1 MAATR
6 LLLLTD
12 QPPRCLRIGE
22 RGEVV
27 ERLAPTPQAPL
38 PAPAPGER
46 TVLAVPGAEV
56 RATRMRLDARSDVQA
71 RAEAHARLTATA
83 ADGSD
88 LHVALHAP
96 ATGEGKGEGDGE
108 SLVLVA
114 AAARMRE
121 WLAQAA
127 TLGAVP
133 DAVVPDYLLLPAG
146 GEPLVV
152 EVGDNWLVRGGERA
166 FTAERRLAVRLL
178 GDAAIP
184 PVAAPAEVEQL
195 LARGAIAAHPLD
207 LLQGGFAPRSARR
220 ASGSWRRV
228 AVLAALLA
236 GSPLLLVLAEGIR
249 DRIHAGAGEAVHA
262 EVASRLGI
270 AHAPGEA
277 AAAIA
282 DEHALLAAGDRHAA
296 DVGALFAAVQA
307 RPDAA
312 IERLDYGRDG
322 FEAVVRHRGADSGR
336 AIVEALQSA
345 GLEADAAAGA
355 TLGEDTL
362 TTLRMRRLP

>member
-6 LLLLTD
+6 LLLLNEH
-12 QPPRCLRIGE
+12 PPRCLRIGE

-27 ERLAPTPQAPL
+27 ECLSPTPQAPL

-71 RAEAHARLTATA
+71 RAEAQARLVAAA

-88 LHVALHAP
+88 LHVALHP
-96 ATGEGKGEGDGE
+96 AAGDE
-108 SLVLVA
+108 SESMVLVT
-114 AAARMRE
+114 AAARMRG
-121 WLAQAA
+121 WLALAA
-127 TLGAVP
+127 TLGATP
-133 DAVVPDYLLLPAG
+133 DAVVPDYLLLPADE
-146 GEPLVV
+146 EPLVV
-152 EVGDNWLVRGGERA
+152 EAGGHWLVRGGELA
-166 FTAERRLAVRLL
+166 FTAERTLALRLL

-184 PVAAPAEVEQL
+184 PVAAPAEVEQV
-195 LARGAIAAHPLD
+195 LAGGAVAAHPLD
-207 LLQGGFAPRSARR
+207 LLQGGFAPRGARG

-228 AVLAALLA
+228 AILAALLVV
-236 GSPLLLVLAEGIR
+236 SPLLLVLAEGIR

-282 DEHALLAAGDRHAA
+282 DGHALLAAADRYAA

-307 RPDAA
+307 RPDAG
-312 IERLDYGRDG
+312 IERLDYGREG

-336 AIVEALQSA
+336 AIVEALQSS
-345 GLEADAAAGA
+345 GLEVDAAAGA